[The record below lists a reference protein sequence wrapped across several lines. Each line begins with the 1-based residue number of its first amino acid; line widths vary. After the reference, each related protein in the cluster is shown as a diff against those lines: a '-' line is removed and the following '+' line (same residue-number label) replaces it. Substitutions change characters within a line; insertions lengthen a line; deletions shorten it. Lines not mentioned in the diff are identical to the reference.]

1 MTEIIFSNKKGKFPD
16 LIEAYK
22 RQFSARRENVTALV
36 FIRKKND
43 KLELEIKWLNPKN
56 IARLGGK
63 KKIKKLIKA
72 RIIEKNYD
80 LFVEEGQTFALA
92 I

>member
-1 MTEIIFSNKKGKFPD
+1 MTEIIFSNKKGKFSD
-16 LIEAYK
+16 LAEIYK
-22 RQFSARRENVTALV
+22 RQFSSRGETVTALV
-36 FIRKKND
+36 LVRKKND

-63 KKIKKLIKA
+63 EKIKKLIKE

-80 LFVEEGQTFALA
+80 LFVEEDQIFALA

>member
-1 MTEIIFSNKKGKFPD
+1 MTEIIFSNKKGKFSD
-16 LIEAYK
+16 LAEIYK
-22 RQFSARRENVTALV
+22 RQFSARGETVTALV
-36 FIRKKND
+36 LIRKKND
-43 KLELEIKWLNPKN
+43 KLELEIKWLNSKN

-63 KKIKKLIKA
+63 EKIKKIVKA

-80 LFVEEGQTFALA
+80 LLVEEDQTFALA